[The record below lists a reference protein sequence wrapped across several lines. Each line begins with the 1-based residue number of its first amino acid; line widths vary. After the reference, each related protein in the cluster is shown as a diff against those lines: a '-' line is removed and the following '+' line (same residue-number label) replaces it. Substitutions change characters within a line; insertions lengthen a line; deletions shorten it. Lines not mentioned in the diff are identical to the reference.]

1 MLYHALSS
9 INQTIFSSSMCSLF
23 LSFGLQYK
31 SRSTSVLS
39 LVCTGTVAVKTTE
52 CRTLS
57 VFHARAIWVNGD
69 ASQVQNLSRKKGER
83 NTVQCQYTFLK
94 IVQSRFLMTFYQ
106 INENANQ
113 KRKHTQ
119 QENETK
125 LKNSKD
131 LKEDENLN
139 TAKMT

>member
-1 MLYHALSS
+1 
-9 INQTIFSSSMCSLF
+9 
-23 LSFGLQYK
+23 
-31 SRSTSVLS
+31 
-39 LVCTGTVAVKTTE
+39 
-52 CRTLS
+52 
-57 VFHARAIWVNGD
+57 
-69 ASQVQNLSRKKGER
+69 
-83 NTVQCQYTFLK
+83 
-94 IVQSRFLMTFYQ
+94 MTFYQ

-125 LKNSKD
+125 WKNRKD

>member
-1 MLYHALSS
+1 
-9 INQTIFSSSMCSLF
+9 
-23 LSFGLQYK
+23 
-31 SRSTSVLS
+31 
-39 LVCTGTVAVKTTE
+39 
-52 CRTLS
+52 
-57 VFHARAIWVNGD
+57 
-69 ASQVQNLSRKKGER
+69 
-83 NTVQCQYTFLK
+83 
-94 IVQSRFLMTFYQ
+94 MTFYQ

-139 TAKMT
+139 TAKMTYYNIQSVHSNVLKLIHI